1 MQSQAGDAV
10 AAKNNPRGNFWDPGY
25 GMKIIRGYSGKTLTN
40 DFESGKI
47 KKMPE
52 GRETFMNTLIRNALV
67 FRGGSPAKED
77 LFLKDGVVSD
87 FRPCIPPVPGETI
100 YDFSGCVLFPGF
112 SDVHVHLREP
122 GFSYKETIRTGTAA
136 AAHGGFTD
144 VCAMPNLR
152 PVPDCAANLEPELE
166 AVRRDALV
174 RVHPYGSVTVGEKQ
188 AALSAMEE
196 LAPRVVAFSDD
207 GVGVQSAEMMESAMR
222 KAKSLGKIV
231 AAHCEVD
238 SLVRGG
244 VVHAGRYAREH
255 GLPGISSESEW
266 REVERDL
273 DLVRKT
279 GCDYHVCH
287 VSTKESV
294 ALIRKAKAEGLPVTC
309 ETAPHYLLL
318 CEDDL
323 RDDGR
328 FKMNPPLRGAEDRAA
343 LREGLLDGTIDMV
356 ATDHAPHAAEEK
368 AGGLRKS
375 KNGVV
380 GLETAFP
387 VLYTGL
393 VKTGLI
399 PLEKLLALM
408 NGNPRRRFGVGG
420 VLEIGKPADL
430 AVWDLNAEY
439 AVDPERF
446 LSRGRATP
454 FAGMRA
460 FGKCLLTMAGGRT
473 VWREGVRRA

>member
-1 MQSQAGDAV
+1 
-10 AAKNNPRGNFWDPGY
+10 
-25 GMKIIRGYSGKTLTN
+25 
-40 DFESGKI
+40 
-47 KKMPE
+47 
-52 GRETFMNTLIRNALV
+52 
-67 FRGGSPAKED
+67 
-77 LFLKDGVVSD
+77 
-87 FRPCIPPVPGETI
+87 
-100 YDFSGCVLFPGF
+100 
-112 SDVHVHLREP
+112 
-122 GFSYKETIRTGTAA
+122 
-136 AAHGGFTD
+136 
-144 VCAMPNLR
+144 
-152 PVPDCAANLEPELE
+152 
-166 AVRRDALV
+166 
-174 RVHPYGSVTVGEKQ
+174 
-188 AALSAMEE
+188 
-196 LAPRVVAFSDD
+196 
-207 GVGVQSAEMMESAMR
+207 
-222 KAKSLGKIV
+222 
-231 AAHCEVD
+231 
-238 SLVRGG
+238 
-244 VVHAGRYAREH
+244 
-255 GLPGISSESEW
+255 
-266 REVERDL
+266 
-273 DLVRKT
+273 
-279 GCDYHVCH
+279 
-287 VSTKESV
+287 
-294 ALIRKAKAEGLPVTC
+294 
-309 ETAPHYLLL
+309 
-318 CEDDL
+318 
-323 RDDGR
+323 
-328 FKMNPPLRGAEDRAA
+328 MNPPLRGAEDRAA

-430 AVWDLNAEY
+430 VVWDLNAEY